1 MPVEIPH
8 LRIRRFAMRP
18 RLFSGEQEGALGG
31 EDLPIPRPGDR
42 LAVDVDTTQFRTG
55 EEARLMTAALFEASN
70 SSAIMRIVQPNK
82 SRGSSPGN
90 EAVVDGGGFGGMTL
104 TLRGLQRGAALT
116 RGNFFSIV
124 HNGRRYV
131 HMIACAGQVIV
142 PDTGRVALPIWPM
155 LRFWAVDGEPVEFVA
170 PMIEGKLVGFDKGA
184 GFVRAKTEPLSFSI
198 QERA

>member
-8 LRIRRFAMRP
+8 LRIRSFALRP

-31 EDLPIPRPGDR
+31 PDLPIPRAGDR
-42 LAVDVDTTQFRTG
+42 FAADVETTQFRHD
-55 EEARLMTAALFEASN
+55 EEGRLMTAALFEASN

-82 SRGSSPGN
+82 SRGSSPGTSV
-90 EAVVDGGGFGGMTL
+90 VVDGTDQGGMTL
-104 TLRGLQRGAALT
+104 SLRGLQRGAALT

-124 HNGRRYV
+124 HGGRHYV
-131 HMIACAGQVIV
+131 HMIAGVGQMLA

-155 LRFWAVDGEPVEFVA
+155 LRFLTLDGEPAEFVA
-170 PMIEGKLVGFDKGA
+170 PMIEGKLLGFDKGA
-184 GFVRAKTEPLSFSI
+184 LFRRAKTDPLSFSI